1 MSLESVEIPPG
12 LKMRVMVSVFGSIAV
27 LIVVLLFL
35 AFGPSDFTTFQ
46 NIVIVLVA
54 LLVLGAVLTAVWVP
68 WSEHFSTQKDAW
80 SKRMER
86 VEIERRGK
94 RSVAHSLGAIIYMIV
109 VLLYLAFFAPSD
121 FTLFQNIALVLV
133 AALVLA
139 AIESVIWIPRG
150 FQWVSEELDKETLE
164 EE

>member
-1 MSLESVEIPPG
+1 
-12 LKMRVMVSVFGSIAV
+12 MRIMLSVFGSIAV

-46 NIVIVLVA
+46 NVVIVLVA
-54 LLVLGAVLTAVWVP
+54 LLVLAAVLTAVWVP
-68 WSEHFSTQKDAW
+68 WSEQFSAQMSVW
-80 SKRMER
+80 SRRMER
-86 VEIERRGK
+86 REKERKGK
-94 RSVAHSLGAIIYMIV
+94 RSVAHSLGVILYMII

-121 FTLFQNIALVLV
+121 FTLFQNIALLLV

-139 AIESVIWIPRG
+139 AIETVIWIPRG
-150 FQWVSEELDKETLE
+150 LQWVSEEQDKENLE